1 MLVSYMEKH
10 RPTPAPGSEQ
20 FVFLTPQGRQVAHL
34 SDDLRALSK
43 DFPTSMGVLKLTAT
57 NMRKLSA
64 TGVAA
69 EGTEDMV
76 RKVAAHMTHGEDTT
90 RKYYRHLQGVA
101 ESVNAYT
108 EVTAVERRKRTNE
121 TTDKDEE
128 LVPKLKKRKFW
139 SKEEEKEIKKAFDI
153 SAKTPTLEDCGA
165 FLKDCNQELFK
176 VEHQRNFRTNVE
188 QLRDKHNK

>member
-10 RPTPAPGSEQ
+10 RPTPAPGCEQ
-20 FVFLTPQGRQVAHL
+20 FVFLAPQGRQVAHS

-57 NMRKLSA
+57 NMRKLTA

-76 RKVAAHMTHGEDTT
+76 RKVAAHMTHGEDT

-108 EVTAVERRKRTNE
+108 EVTAVERRKR
-121 TTDKDEE
+121 
-128 LVPKLKKRKFW
+128 
-139 SKEEEKEIKKAFDI
+139 
-153 SAKTPTLEDCGA
+153 
-165 FLKDCNQELFK
+165 
-176 VEHQRNFRTNVE
+176 
-188 QLRDKHNK
+188 

>member
-1 MLVSYMEKH
+1 M
-10 RPTPAPGSEQ
+10 
-20 FVFLTPQGRQVAHL
+20 

-57 NMRKLSA
+57 NMRKLTA

-76 RKVAAHMTHGEDTT
+76 RKVAAHMTHGEDTA

-108 EVTAVERRKRTNE
+108 EVTAMERRKRTNE

-128 LVPKLKKRKFW
+128 LVPKLFW
-139 SKEEEKEIKKAFDI
+139 SKEEKEIKKAFDI
-153 SAKTPTLEDCGA
+153 SVHWKTAAPSSKIVIKNSL
-165 FLKDCNQELFK
+165 K
-176 VEHQRNFRTNVE
+176 VEH
-188 QLRDKHNK
+188 

>member
-20 FVFLTPQGRQVAHL
+20 FMFLTPQGRQVAHL

-57 NMRKLSA
+57 NMRKLTA

-76 RKVAAHMTHGEDTT
+76 RKVAAHMTHGEDTA

-108 EVTAVERRKRTNE
+108 EVTAMERRKRTNE

-128 LVPKLKKRKFW
+128 LVPKLKFW
-139 SKEEEKEIKKAFDI
+139 SKEEKEIKKAFDI

-176 VEHQRNFRTNVE
+176 GRTPKE
-188 QLRDKHNK
+188 LQDKCRTQTQ